1 MIANDCY
8 KMGHFFWSLRAFD
21 ILEKIDADEQYWPA
35 KRGSITGLLQQIMV
49 GKETKDK
56 WGHALMILRHTK
68 NNQAEFIYQ
77 KLSEIQL

>member
-21 ILEKIDADEQYWPA
+21 ILEKIDSDEQYWSP
-35 KRGSITGLLQQIMV
+35 KRGSIIGLLQSILV

-56 WGHALMILRHTK
+56 WSHAMMILRQTR
-68 NNQAEFIYQ
+68 NSQADT
-77 KLSEIQL
+77 L